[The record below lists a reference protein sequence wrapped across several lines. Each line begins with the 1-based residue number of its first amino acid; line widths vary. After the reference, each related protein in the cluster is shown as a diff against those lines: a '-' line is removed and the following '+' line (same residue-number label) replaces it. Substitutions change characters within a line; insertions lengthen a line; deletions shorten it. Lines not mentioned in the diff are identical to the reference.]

1 MQCQNG
7 TATPDEAGIIRIDKK

>member
-7 TATPDEAGIIRIDKK
+7 TATPDEAVIIRIDKK